1 MARYPMNTSQDV
13 DAETLLEALNDADK
27 AQALMTERGWTQQDL
42 LAKAEEL
49 NKALVESMASVNVV

>member
-1 MARYPMNTSQDV
+1 MNTDQDI
-13 DAETLLEALNDADK
+13 DAETLLEALNDAGK
-27 AQALMTERGWTQQDL
+27 AQTLMEERGWTQQDL

>member
-1 MARYPMNTSQDV
+1 MNTSHDI
-13 DAETLLEALNDADK
+13 DAETLLEALNDPDK

>member
-1 MARYPMNTSQDV
+1 MNTSQDV

-27 AQALMTERGWTQQDL
+27 AQALMAERGWTQEDL